1 MASKADYLM
10 GIGDAAFERLKLQGA
25 YLEPMTRRLIR
36 EAGIGPGMRVLDIG
50 CGGGDV
56 SMLLAEAVGSSGH
69 VVAIDR
75 EERTMGLASAR
86 AQQAGLDR
94 IEFVLTTDEEFTGF
108 APFDAAV
115 GRYVLFHQPD
125 PAAMIRRAAA
135 AVRPGGVVA
144 FHEMVVSA
152 EALAIP
158 PLELWTRLARSAYGA
173 ARAGL
178 PSPDAGG
185 RLTPLFEDA
194 GLPAPQ
200 VFHECLAGGPES
212 LMIPWLIMSYQ
223 ALLPIIDRKGL
234 ERADVG
240 EMDSLQDR
248 LVGIARATRTQFISN
263 PEACGWVVR
272 P

>member
-10 GIGDAAFERLKLQGA
+10 GIGDAEFERLKLQGA

-50 CGGGDV
+50 CGGGNV
-56 SMLLAEAVGSSGH
+56 SMLLAEAVGPSGH

-75 EERTMGLASAR
+75 EERAMGLASAR

-108 APFDAAV
+108 APFDAAI

-144 FHEMVVSA
+144 LHEMVVSA

-158 PLELWTRLARSAYGA
+158 PLELWTRLARSSLRRRAGRAAKPRCRGTLDPAIRGCGPSGA
-173 ARAGL
+173 AGVPRMPRGRSGVADDFLVDHEL
-178 PSPDAGG
+178 PDVA
-185 RLTPLFEDA
+185 
-194 GLPAPQ
+194 
-200 VFHECLAGGPES
+200 S
-212 LMIPWLIMSYQ
+212 LHRS
-223 ALLPIIDRKGL
+223 
-234 ERADVG
+234 
-240 EMDSLQDR
+240 DR
-248 LVGIARATRTQFISN
+248 LATR
-263 PEACGWVVR
+263 
-272 P
+272 